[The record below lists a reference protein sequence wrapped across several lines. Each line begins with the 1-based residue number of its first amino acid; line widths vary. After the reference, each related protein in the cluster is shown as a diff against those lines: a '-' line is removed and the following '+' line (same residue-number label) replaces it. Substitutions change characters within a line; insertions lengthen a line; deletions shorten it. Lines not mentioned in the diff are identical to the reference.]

1 MLKSLKAR
9 AKRPKKKAANS
20 PVRLVV
26 GLRNP
31 GPDYEGTRHNAGAEV
46 VARAVQTVGESFKR
60 GPSRIRGLVAQ
71 TGVGNDRTVFLL
83 PYTFMNES
91 GSAVRGALDY
101 YGLNPVDLMVVHD
114 DIDLPFGRLRIQ
126 VGGGSGGHNGVRSLE
141 RALGTKEF
149 SRLKFG
155 VGRPPGSQDP
165 ADYVLRTFTKTERA
179 EADEMVSDAADVVQR
194 WLHDRERAQEMAA
207 LRGREDG

>member
-1 MLKSLKAR
+1 MLKRLKAR
-9 AKRPKKKAANS
+9 AKKPKKAANS

-46 VARAVQTVGESFKR
+46 VERAVEAAGESFKR
-60 GPSRIRGLVAQ
+60 GPSRISGLVAQ
-71 TGVGNDRTVFLL
+71 TGVGDDRTLFLL

-91 GSAVRGALDY
+91 GSAVRAALDY
-101 YGLNPVDLMVVHD
+101 YRLEPSDLIVVHD

-141 RALGTKEF
+141 RSLGTKEF

-155 VGRPPGSQDP
+155 VGRPPGTQDP
-165 ADYVLRTFTKTERA
+165 ADYVLRMFTKSERA
-179 EADEMVSDAADVVQR
+179 KVDEIIVYAADVVDR
-194 WLHDRERAQEMAA
+194 WLHDREQAQEMAA
-207 LRGREDG
+207 LRDRKDS